1 MMGTEQLDAPPVF
14 VLNNNFIEVY
24 FTFHKIYP
32 FKVYI
37 LVLFGI
43 FRYIW
48 YIQRDIYIYIYISL
62 SDIFGCNHQLY
73 LIKLHH
79 S

>member
-1 MMGTEQLDAPPVF
+1 MGTEQLDAPPVF

-48 YIQRDIYIYIYISL
+48 YIQRYI

>member
-1 MMGTEQLDAPPVF
+1 MGTEQLDAPPVF

-48 YIQRDIYIYIYISL
+48 YIQRYIYIYISL
-62 SDIFGCNHQLY
+62 LN
-73 LIKLHH
+73 
-79 S
+79 